1 MQKINSIRKTDS
13 NKSLACAIRALFDK
27 EDSVRILGLA
37 AFAVSASVFV
47 MLPQLAVAGNRISVP
62 TVKITTSGS
71 KQTPEQMAADNL
83 AEIAYETKYKSK
95 DKHKIEDSYTRAL
108 AAIEKGY
115 GKASVKEYDTLVQ
128 LGTHYEEAGEFDK
141 AIAVEKDACQVWT
154 QICGKVVDWN
164 KHVMIIY
171 NLGPLLASKKSEKEA
186 VAQFQ
191 YLAKKEAAVV
201 GPDHPMVQNTY
212 SGLGSLYDNRKE
224 YAAAETVYA
233 KVLEA
238 LGRSVS
244 KTSPEYMGAQAD
256 LGGILLKENKKDQ
269 AKKLLAPSYAW
280 MKKNYGDEAPVTQ
293 WVARILAEAS
303 KP

>member
-1 MQKINSIRKTDS
+1 
-13 NKSLACAIRALFDK
+13 
-27 EDSVRILGLA
+27 VRILGLA

>member
-1 MQKINSIRKTDS
+1 
-13 NKSLACAIRALFDK
+13 
-27 EDSVRILGLA
+27 
-37 AFAVSASVFV
+37 
-47 MLPQLAVAGNRISVP
+47 
-62 TVKITTSGS
+62 
-71 KQTPEQMAADNL
+71 
-83 AEIAYETKYKSK
+83 
-95 DKHKIEDSYTRAL
+95 
-108 AAIEKGY
+108 
-115 GKASVKEYDTLVQ
+115 
-128 LGTHYEEAGEFDK
+128 
-141 AIAVEKDACQVWT
+141 
-154 QICGKVVDWN
+154 
-164 KHVMIIY
+164 MIIY